1 MSREQPMPP
10 DAGDV
15 ATGQAGYAGAARD
28 RAKIAEEIS
37 AQALDLAQHA
47 RAAGLTALSHAL
59 EAAALEAATVCW
71 PGDESA

>member
-1 MSREQPMPP
+1 MSRGHSTPP

-15 ATGQAGYAGAARD
+15 AAGQAGCAGAARD
-28 RAKIAEEIS
+28 RAKTAEEIS
-37 AQALDLAQHA
+37 AQALELAKRA